1 MAFKAKHLISRDYQR
16 QNEQLHARPQGF
28 GRDGKKHAARV
39 LDWAL
44 GIRALSIL
52 DYGCGAGT
60 LREGLRRLAYRG
72 RIDEY
77 DPAIKSKAKM
87 PAPADLVVCTD
98 VLEHVEPEK
107 LEAVLEHLQTLAG
120 RGLFLTIA
128 TRTANNTLPDGRNA
142 HLIVEPIEWW
152 LPKLKGRGWQVTAL
166 EDQGGREFW
175 VWLVVA
181 KKGDADESAPNG

>member
-1 MAFKAKHLISRDYQR
+1 MAVKARHLISREYQQ
-16 QNEQLHARPQGF
+16 QNEQLHQRPQGF

-39 LDWAL
+39 HDWAQGL
-44 GIRALSIL
+44 RALSIL

-60 LREGLRRLAYRG
+60 LREALRRQKFRG

-77 DPAIKSKAKM
+77 DPAVKGKTKM

-98 VLEHVEPEK
+98 VLEHVEPDK
-107 LEAVLEHLQTLAG
+107 VDVVLAHLQSLAG

-128 TRTANNTLPDGRNA
+128 TRSANNVLPDGRNA
-142 HLIVEPIEWW
+142 HLIVEPVEWW
-152 LPKLKGRGWQVTAL
+152 LRKLGAVHGWEAVRI

-175 VWLVVA
+175 AWLKVRA
-181 KKGDADESAPNG
+181 T